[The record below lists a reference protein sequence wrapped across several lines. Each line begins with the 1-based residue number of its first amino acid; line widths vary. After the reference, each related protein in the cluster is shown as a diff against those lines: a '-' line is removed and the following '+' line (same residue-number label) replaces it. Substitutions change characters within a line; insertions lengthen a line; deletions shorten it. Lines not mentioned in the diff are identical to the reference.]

1 MSILSTFDRL
11 QQFGY
16 AILTSIFST
25 AAMESLAGRLAVAL
39 QSDQPSVLRSR
50 GATYGS
56 RDLTRLLPEI
66 CELPRHARL
75 REFITADLGPRA
87 GLVRA
92 LFFDKPP
99 ESSWSLPPHKDR
111 TIAVKSHGKQ
121 STHFRRPTVKAGIP
135 HVEASES
142 LLARMLTLRIH
153 LDPMT
158 PANGPLSVVPGSHIT
173 SNEEEAPAVE
183 IRAEIGDVLAMRPL
197 LTHSSSLPHQG
208 TKMSRRVIH
217 LELAA
222 CEELPDGYE
231 WDSFHPVW
239 V

>member
-1 MSILSTFDRL
+1 MTFIPPHDHL
-11 QQFGY
+11 QQLGY
-16 AILTSIFST
+16 ALLTGVFSPEE
-25 AAMESLAGRLAVAL
+25 MEPLAGRLAVAL
-39 QSDQPSVLRSR
+39 QADQPSVLRSR

-75 REFITADLGPRA
+75 REFVTADLGPRA

-92 LFFDKPP
+92 LYFDKPP

-111 TIAVKSHGKQ
+111 TIAVKSHGRQ
-121 STHFRRPTVKAGIP
+121 SAHFRRPTIKAGIP
-135 HVEASES
+135 HVEAAEP

-158 PANGPLSVVPGSHIT
+158 LANGPLSVVPGSHIT
-173 SNEEEAPAVE
+173 SNNEELPAVE
-183 IRAEIGDVLAMRPL
+183 IHARVGDVLAMRPL

-208 TKMSRRVIH
+208 TTMRRRVIH

-222 CEELPDGYE
+222 YEELPDGYE
-231 WDSFHPVW
+231 WDSFHAVC

>member
-1 MSILSTFDRL
+1 MKSVRPFDHL
-11 QQFGY
+11 HEFGY
-16 AILTSIFST
+16 AILPGVFAPVEM
-25 AAMESLAGRLAVAL
+25 AALGNRLAVAL

-56 RDLTRLLPEI
+56 RDLVRLLPEV
-66 CELPRHARL
+66 CELPRDARL
-75 REFITADLGPRA
+75 REFIAADLGPRA

-99 ESSWSLPPHKDR
+99 TSSWSLPPHKDR
-111 TIAVKSHGKQ
+111 AIAVKRHGMPT
-121 STHFRRPTVKAGIP
+121 THFRRPTVKAGVP

-158 PANGPLSVVPGSHIT
+158 AANGPLSVVPGSH
-173 SNEEEAPAVE
+173 SLPKDEEAGAVE
-183 IRAEIGDVLAMRPL
+183 IHAEIGDVLAMRPL

-208 TKMSRRVIH
+208 TTMGRRVIH
-217 LELAA
+217 LELSG
-222 CEELPDGYE
+222 CEEVPDGYE
-231 WDSFHPVW
+231 WDSFHAIW
-239 V
+239 G